1 MKGGLNVKNN
11 RIASFSIKSGKAA
24 NTGLLG
30 AESFY
35 IFDGLTDGVCI
46 INERGLIEYFNG
58 AYERILKISD
68 HIETGMNIFMTKND
82 DVLLTAFREKRCI
95 CGHLALHKGAAHV
108 SASAS
113 PIFPDGEFKGV
124 IAIYREE
131 AAQDMCRKKDTVIEF
146 NSPPVNYMNNIRA
159 MFKDIVGES
168 SSIMKALKIAYKA
181 AQTSSNVLISGE
193 SGTGKGL
200 IARAIHNNSSRAE
213 GPYLIVNCGAIPYT
227 LLESELFGYERGAFT
242 GAVRRKTGKF
252 EQADGGTLFLDEIG
266 DMPPEM
272 QVKILRVIQDKEFE
286 RIGGS
291 ETIRCDVRII
301 AATHCNLESLVEKGA
316 FREDLYYRLNVLP
329 IYVPSL
335 KERREDIPMLLEH
348 FIKRISINMNK
359 KITGVSPEAENC
371 MLNYDW
377 PGNIR
382 ELENLVERVIALAD
396 RDEIDMNSLPSKI
409 SSLYR
414 VNQHT
419 NSSPGLINMNNSGN
433 IATLEEYEKEIIKE
447 ALARFGSYNAAG
459 KALGITHRTVAL
471 KARRYNI
478 VI

>member
-1 MKGGLNVKNN
+1 MKNN
-11 RIASFSIKSGKAA
+11 RVASLSLKAGKAA
-24 NTGLLG
+24 KDGFLG

-35 IFDGLTDGVCI
+35 IFDDHTDGVCI
-46 INERGLIEYFNG
+46 INERGYIEYFNG
-58 AYERILKISD
+58 AYERILKISS
-68 HIETGMNIFMTKND
+68 HTETGMNIFLTKND

-95 CGHLALHKGAAHV
+95 CGYLSLHNGAAHV

-113 PIFPDGEFKGV
+113 PIYSDGEFKGV

-146 NSPPVNYMNNIRA
+146 NSPPVNYMSNIRD

-168 SSIMKALKIAYKA
+168 SAIMKALQIAYKA
-181 AQTSSNVLISGE
+181 AQTSSNVLIRGE

-200 IARAIHNNSSRAE
+200 IARAIHNNSSRAK
-213 GPYLIVNCGAIPYT
+213 GPYSIVNCGAIPST

-242 GAVRRKTGKF
+242 GAVRRKIGKF

-266 DMPPEM
+266 DMPPDM
-272 QVKILRVIQDKEFE
+272 QVKILRVIQDKELE
-286 RIGGS
+286 RIGGCD
-291 ETIRCDVRII
+291 TIRCDVRII
-301 AATHCNLESLVEKGA
+301 AATHCNLEALVEKGT

-359 KITGVSPEAENC
+359 EIAGVSPEAENC
-371 MLNYDW
+371 LLNYDW

-382 ELENLVERVIALAD
+382 ELENLVERVIALTD
-396 RDEIDMNSLPSKI
+396 GNEIDMNSLPSKI

-419 NSSPGLINMNNSGN
+419 YSAPALINMNNSGN

-459 KALGITHRTVAL
+459 KALGITHKTVAL

>member
-1 MKGGLNVKNN
+1 MKNN

-181 AQTSSNVLISGE
+181 AQTSSNVLICGE

-200 IARAIHNNSSRAE
+200 IARAIHNNSSRAK
-213 GPYLIVNCGAIPYT
+213 GPYSIVNCGAIPST

>member
-11 RIASFSIKSGKAA
+11 RVASFSLKAGKAA
-24 NTGLLG
+24 KDGFLG

-46 INERGLIEYFNG
+46 INERGYIEYFNG
-58 AYERILKISD
+58 AYERILKISS
-68 HIETGMNIFMTKND
+68 HTETGMNIFLTKND

-95 CGHLALHKGAAHV
+95 CGYLSLHNGAAHV

-113 PIFPDGEFKGV
+113 PIYSDGEFKGV

-146 NSPPVNYMNNIRA
+146 NSPPVNYMSNIRD

-168 SSIMKALKIAYKA
+168 SAIMKALQIAYKA
-181 AQTSSNVLISGE
+181 AQTSSNVLIRGE

-200 IARAIHNNSSRAE
+200 IARAIHNNSSRAK
-213 GPYLIVNCGAIPYT
+213 GPYSIVNCGAIPST

-242 GAVRRKTGKF
+242 GAVRRKIGKF

-266 DMPPEM
+266 DMPPDM
-272 QVKILRVIQDKEFE
+272 QVKILRVIQDKELE
-286 RIGGS
+286 RIGGCD
-291 ETIRCDVRII
+291 TIRCDVRII
-301 AATHCNLESLVEKGA
+301 AATHCNLEALVEKGT

-359 KITGVSPEAENC
+359 EIAGVSPEAENC
-371 MLNYDW
+371 LLNYDW

-382 ELENLVERVIALAD
+382 ELENLVERVIALTD
-396 RDEIDMNSLPSKI
+396 GNEIDMNSLPSKI

-419 NSSPGLINMNNSGN
+419 YSAPALINMNNSGN

-459 KALGITHRTVAL
+459 KALGITHKTVAL

>member
-1 MKGGLNVKNN
+1 MKNN
-11 RIASFSIKSGKAA
+11 RVASFSLKAGKAA
-24 NTGLLG
+24 KDGFLG

-46 INERGLIEYFNG
+46 INERGYIEYFNG
-58 AYERILKISD
+58 AYERILKISS
-68 HIETGMNIFMTKND
+68 HTETGMNIFLTKND

-95 CGHLALHKGAAHV
+95 CGYLSLHNGAAHV

-113 PIFPDGEFKGV
+113 PIYSDGEFKGV

-146 NSPPVNYMNNIRA
+146 NSPPVNYMSNIRD

-168 SSIMKALKIAYKA
+168 SAIMKALQIAYKA
-181 AQTSSNVLISGE
+181 AQTSSNVLIRGE

-200 IARAIHNNSSRAE
+200 IARAIHNNSSRAK
-213 GPYLIVNCGAIPYT
+213 GPYSIVNCGAIPST

-242 GAVRRKTGKF
+242 GAVRRKIGKF

-266 DMPPEM
+266 DMPPDM
-272 QVKILRVIQDKEFE
+272 QVKILRVIQDKELE
-286 RIGGS
+286 RIGGCD
-291 ETIRCDVRII
+291 TIRCDVRII
-301 AATHCNLESLVEKGA
+301 AATHCNLEALVEKGT

-359 KITGVSPEAENC
+359 EIAGVSPEAENC
-371 MLNYDW
+371 LLNYDW

-382 ELENLVERVIALAD
+382 ELENLVERVIALTD
-396 RDEIDMNSLPSKI
+396 GNEIDMNSLPSKI

-419 NSSPGLINMNNSGN
+419 YSAPALINMNNSGN

-459 KALGITHRTVAL
+459 KALGITHKTVAL

>member
-1 MKGGLNVKNN
+1 MKNN
-11 RIASFSIKSGKAA
+11 RVASFSLKAGKAA
-24 NTGLLG
+24 KDGFLG

-46 INERGLIEYFNG
+46 INERGYIEYFNG
-58 AYERILKISD
+58 AYERILKISS
-68 HIETGMNIFMTKND
+68 HTETGMNIFLTKND

-95 CGHLALHKGAAHV
+95 CGYLSLHNGAAHV

-113 PIFPDGEFKGV
+113 PIYSDGEFKGV

-146 NSPPVNYMNNIRA
+146 NSPPVNYMSNIRD

-168 SSIMKALKIAYKA
+168 SAIMKALQIAYKA
-181 AQTSSNVLISGE
+181 AQTSSNVLIRGE

-200 IARAIHNNSSRAE
+200 IARAIHNNSSRAK
-213 GPYLIVNCGAIPYT
+213 GPYSIVNCGAIPST

-242 GAVRRKTGKF
+242 GAVRRKIGKF

-266 DMPPEM
+266 DMPPDM
-272 QVKILRVIQDKEFE
+272 QVKILRVIQDKELE
-286 RIGGS
+286 RIGGCD
-291 ETIRCDVRII
+291 TIRCDVRII
-301 AATHCNLESLVEKGA
+301 AATHCNLEALVEKGT

-359 KITGVSPEAENC
+359 EIAGVSPEAENC
-371 MLNYDW
+371 LLNYDW

-382 ELENLVERVIALAD
+382 ELENLVERVIALTD
-396 RDEIDMNSLPSKI
+396 GNEIDINSLPSKI
-409 SSLYR
+409 SSLYC
-414 VNQHT
+414 VNRHT
-419 NSSPGLINMNNSGN
+419 CSAPALINMNNSGN

-459 KALGITHRTVAL
+459 KALGITHKTVAL

>member
-1 MKGGLNVKNN
+1 MKNN
-11 RIASFSIKSGKAA
+11 KVASLSFKSGMAAKA
-24 NTGLLG
+24 NFLG
-30 AESFY
+30 AGSFN
-35 IFDGLTDGVCI
+35 IFDGLIDGICI
-46 INERGLIEYFNG
+46 INERGYIEYFND
-58 AYERILKISD
+58 AYERILRISSR
-68 HIETGMNIFMTKND
+68 IEPGQNIFMIKND
-82 DVLLTAFREKRCI
+82 DVLLTAFRERRCI
-95 CGHLALHKGAAHV
+95 CGRLALSKSDVQV

-113 PIFPDGEFKGV
+113 PIFSDGEFKGV

-131 AAQDMCRKKDTVIEF
+131 AVQDKCRRKDTVIEF
-146 NSPPVNYMNNIRA
+146 NSATVNYMNNIRD
-159 MFKDIVGES
+159 MFKDIIGKS
-168 SSIMKALKIAYKA
+168 SSLMEALKIAYKA

-200 IARAIHNNSSRAE
+200 IARAIHNNSRRAK
-213 GPYLIVNCGAIPYT
+213 GPYLIVNCGAIPST
-227 LLESELFGYERGAFT
+227 LLESELFGYEQGAFT
-242 GAVRRKTGKF
+242 GAVRRKIGKF
-252 EQADGGTLFLDEIG
+252 ERADGGTLFLDEIG
-266 DMPPEM
+266 DMPRDM

-286 RIGGS
+286 RIGS
-291 ETIRCDVRII
+291 NDTIKCDVRII
-301 AATHCNLESLVEKGA
+301 AATHCNLETLIEKGT

-348 FIKRISINMNK
+348 FINRISIDMNRE
-359 KITGVSPEAENC
+359 ITGVSPEAENC
-371 MLNYDW
+371 LLNYDW

-382 ELENLVERVIALAD
+382 ELENLVERVIALTD
-396 RDEIDMNSLPSKI
+396 GNEIDINSLPSKI

-414 VNQHT
+414 VNQNT
-419 NSSPGLINMNNSGN
+419 YSTPALINMNNSGN

>member
-1 MKGGLNVKNN
+1 MKNN
-11 RIASFSIKSGKAA
+11 RVASLSLKAGKAA
-24 NTGLLG
+24 KDGFLG

-35 IFDGLTDGVCI
+35 IFDDHTDGVCI
-46 INERGLIEYFNG
+46 INERGYIEYFNG
-58 AYERILKISD
+58 AYERILKISS
-68 HIETGMNIFMTKND
+68 HTETGMNIFLTKND

-95 CGHLALHKGAAHV
+95 CGYLSLHNGAAHV

-113 PIFPDGEFKGV
+113 PIYSDGEFKGV

-146 NSPPVNYMNNIRA
+146 NSPPVNYMSNIRD

-168 SSIMKALKIAYKA
+168 SAIMKALQIAYKA
-181 AQTSSNVLISGE
+181 AQTSSNVLIRGE

-200 IARAIHNNSSRAE
+200 IARAIHNNSSRAK
-213 GPYLIVNCGAIPYT
+213 GPYSIVNCGAIPST

-242 GAVRRKTGKF
+242 GAVRRKIGKF

-266 DMPPEM
+266 DMPPDM
-272 QVKILRVIQDKEFE
+272 QVKILRVIQDKELE
-286 RIGGS
+286 RIGGCD
-291 ETIRCDVRII
+291 TIRCDVRII
-301 AATHCNLESLVEKGA
+301 AATYCNLEALVEKGT

-359 KITGVSPEAENC
+359 EIAGVSPEAENC
-371 MLNYDW
+371 LLNYDW

-382 ELENLVERVIALAD
+382 ELENLVERVIALTD
-396 RDEIDMNSLPSKI
+396 GNEIDMNSLPSKI

-419 NSSPGLINMNNSGN
+419 YSAPALINMNNSGN

-459 KALGITHRTVAL
+459 KALGITHKTVAL

>member
-1 MKGGLNVKNN
+1 VKNN
-11 RIASFSIKSGKAA
+11 RVASFSLKAGKAA
-24 NTGLLG
+24 KDGFLG

-46 INERGLIEYFNG
+46 INERGYIEYFNG
-58 AYERILKISD
+58 AYERILKISS
-68 HIETGMNIFMTKND
+68 HTETGMNIFLTKND

-95 CGHLALHKGAAHV
+95 CGYLSLHNGAAHV

-113 PIFPDGEFKGV
+113 PIYSDGEFKGV

-146 NSPPVNYMNNIRA
+146 NSPPVNYMSNIRD

-168 SSIMKALKIAYKA
+168 SAIMKALQIAYKA
-181 AQTSSNVLISGE
+181 AQTSSNVLIRGE

-200 IARAIHNNSSRAE
+200 IARAIHNNSSRAK
-213 GPYLIVNCGAIPYT
+213 GPYSIVNCGAIPST

-242 GAVRRKTGKF
+242 GAVRRKIGKF

-266 DMPPEM
+266 DMPPDM
-272 QVKILRVIQDKEFE
+272 QVKILRVIQDKELE
-286 RIGGS
+286 RIGGCD
-291 ETIRCDVRII
+291 TIRCDVRII
-301 AATHCNLESLVEKGA
+301 AATHCNLEALVEKGT

-359 KITGVSPEAENC
+359 EIAGVSPEAENC
-371 MLNYDW
+371 LLNYDW

-382 ELENLVERVIALAD
+382 ELENLVERVIALTD
-396 RDEIDMNSLPSKI
+396 GNEIDMNSLPSKI

-419 NSSPGLINMNNSGN
+419 YSAPALINMNNSGN

-459 KALGITHRTVAL
+459 KALGITHKTVAL

>member
-11 RIASFSIKSGKAA
+11 RVASLSLKAGKAA
-24 NTGLLG
+24 KDGFLG

-35 IFDGLTDGVCI
+35 IFDDHTDGVCI
-46 INERGLIEYFNG
+46 INERGYIEYFNG

-68 HIETGMNIFMTKND
+68 RIETGINIFLTKND

-95 CGHLALHKGAAHV
+95 CGHLVLHKGAAHV

-113 PIFPDGEFKGV
+113 PIYSDGEFKGV
-124 IAIYREE
+124 VAIYREE
-131 AAQDMCRKKDTVIEF
+131 AAQDICRKKDTVIEF
-146 NSPPVNYMNNIRA
+146 NSPPVNYMNNIRT

-181 AQTSSNVLISGE
+181 AQTSSNVLICGE

-200 IARAIHNNSSRAE
+200 IARAIHNNSSRAK
-213 GPYLIVNCGAIPYT
+213 GPYSIVNCGAIPST

-266 DMPPEM
+266 DMPPDM

-286 RIGGS
+286 RIGGCD
-291 ETIRCDVRII
+291 TIRCDVRII
-301 AATHCNLESLVEKGA
+301 AATHCNLEALVEKGA

-335 KERREDIPMLLEH
+335 KERREDIPMLLEY

-359 KITGVSPEAENC
+359 EITGVSPEAENC
-371 MLNYDW
+371 LLNYDW

-382 ELENLVERVIALAD
+382 ELENLVERVIALTD
-396 RDEIDMNSLPSKI
+396 GNEIDINSLPSKI
-409 SSLYR
+409 SSLYC
-414 VNQHT
+414 VNRHT
-419 NSSPGLINMNNSGN
+419 CSAPALINMNNSGN

-459 KALGITHRTVAL
+459 KALGITHKTVAL

>member
-1 MKGGLNVKNN
+1 
-11 RIASFSIKSGKAA
+11 
-24 NTGLLG
+24 LG

-46 INERGLIEYFNG
+46 INERGYIEYFNG
-58 AYERILKISD
+58 AYERILKISS
-68 HIETGMNIFMTKND
+68 HTETGMNIFLTKND

-95 CGHLALHKGAAHV
+95 CGYLSLHNGAAHV

-113 PIFPDGEFKGV
+113 PIYSDGEFKGV

-146 NSPPVNYMNNIRA
+146 NSPPVNYMSNIRD

-168 SSIMKALKIAYKA
+168 SAIMKALQIAYKA
-181 AQTSSNVLISGE
+181 AQTSSNVLIRGE

-200 IARAIHNNSSRAE
+200 IARAIHNNSSRAK
-213 GPYLIVNCGAIPYT
+213 GPYSIVNCGAIPST

-242 GAVRRKTGKF
+242 GAVRRKIGKF

-266 DMPPEM
+266 DMPPDM
-272 QVKILRVIQDKEFE
+272 QVKILRVIQDKELE
-286 RIGGS
+286 RIGGCD
-291 ETIRCDVRII
+291 TIRCDVRII
-301 AATHCNLESLVEKGA
+301 AATHCNLEALVEKGT

-359 KITGVSPEAENC
+359 EIAGVSPEAENC
-371 MLNYDW
+371 LLNYDW

-382 ELENLVERVIALAD
+382 ELENLVERVIALTD
-396 RDEIDMNSLPSKI
+396 GNEIDMNSLPSKI

-419 NSSPGLINMNNSGN
+419 YSAPALINMNNSGN

-459 KALGITHRTVAL
+459 KALGITHKTVAL